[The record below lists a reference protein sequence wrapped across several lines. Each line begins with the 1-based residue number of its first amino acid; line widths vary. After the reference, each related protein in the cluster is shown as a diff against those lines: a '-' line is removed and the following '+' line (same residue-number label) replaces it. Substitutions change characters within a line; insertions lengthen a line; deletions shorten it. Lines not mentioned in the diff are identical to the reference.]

1 MTIWSPDLAKY
12 SGSKS
17 QAIVDALSD
26 DLEQGVIAPGTR
38 LPTHRELA
46 DKLGIATGT
55 VTRAY
60 ALAQR
65 RGLVSGEIGR
75 GTFVAPA
82 TTAGNTPAATTG
94 AQSAFI
100 DLSNNRIVRDAR
112 DLVLSETLA
121 TLGDPHHL
129 AQLLDYYQPAAGNA
143 RHREVGAAWLST
155 EEFQARPEQTLICS
169 GAQHAMSVA
178 LSTLTAPGDT
188 IMCEYMIYPGMVA
201 LASLLH
207 ISLHGLPMD
216 DEGIQPDA
224 FEAACRAGVSKVLYC
239 IPTLQNPT
247 AAIMSDA
254 RRLEIVRIAR
264 RYDVTIIEDDVYGFL
279 VPDAPPPLI
288 KYAPERCY
296 YINSTSKSIAPGLR
310 IGYIVAPPEA
320 VEKIGTTIRTTTW
333 EAAPLM
339 AEVATKWI
347 EDGTA
352 TRIINWKRREMGA
365 RQLLAKNIFGHSY
378 SGSPPMSCH
387 LWLHLPEPWR
397 SEHFISQARA
407 QGVGLTPSNAF
418 AVGRG
423 PTPHA
428 VRICLGASHSQSE
441 LEKGLRILT
450 EILQDTPEPAL
461 TVT

>member
-12 SGSKS
+12 NGSKS
-17 QAIVDALSD
+17 QAIVEALSD
-26 DLEQGVIAPGTR
+26 DVELGVIAPGTR

-65 RGLVSGEIGR
+65 RGLISGEIGR

-82 TTAGNTPAATTG
+82 ITAGNRPADEG
-94 AQSAFI
+94 EQSSFI

-112 DLVLSETLA
+112 DLALSETLA
-121 TLGDPHHL
+121 TLGDPQHL
-129 AQLLDYYQPAAGNA
+129 AQLLDYYQPAAGHA
-143 RHREVGAAWLST
+143 RHREFGAAWLST
-155 EEFQARPEQTLICS
+155 PEFHAPPEQTLICS

-178 LSTLTAPGDT
+178 LATLTEPGQT
-188 IMCEYMIYPGMVA
+188 IFTEQMIYPGMVA
-201 LASLLH
+201 LANLLRLN
-207 ISLHGLPMD
+207 LHGLPMD
-216 DEGIQPDA
+216 ESGIRPDA
-224 FEAACRAGVSKVLYC
+224 FEAACRAGVSKILYC

-247 AAIMSDA
+247 AAVMSDA
-254 RRLEIVRIAR
+254 RRQEIVRIAR
-264 RYDVTIIEDDVYGFL
+264 AYDVTIVEDDVYGFL
-279 VPDAPPPLI
+279 VPDAPPPLFA
-288 KYAPERCY
+288 YAPERCY

-310 IGYIVAPPEA
+310 IGYIVVPAEA

-352 TRIINWKRREMGA
+352 TRIIGWKRREMGA
-365 RQLLAKNIFGHSY
+365 RQTLAKNILGHFY

-387 LWLHLPEPWR
+387 IWLHLPEPWR
-397 SEHFISQARA
+397 SEHFISQARMR
-407 QGVGLTPSNAF
+407 GVGLTPSDAF
-418 AVGRG
+418 AVGREA
-423 PTPHA
+423 TPHA
-428 VRICLGASHSQSE
+428 ARICLGASHNQNE